1 MVSIILAAGEGTRMK
16 SDLPKVLLKVG
27 GRPMLGHVL
36 ETVLSLGINEI
47 VVVTGYKS
55 EMVREY
61 VGPRAKTVLQ
71 EKPSG
76 TADAVLRAK
85 SKLEGYEGGIMVLY
99 GDTPLLRK
107 ETLEK
112 LLTRHSESGASC
124 SLLTVIL
131 KDPTG
136 YGRIVRSDKGSITRI
151 VEEKDASIYEKVIEE
166 INVGVYC
173 FKSKDLFDSID
184 KICSEKKQG
193 EYYLTDVIE
202 ILSKKNLKI
211 ESVSTDDQTE
221 VLGVNSP
228 QDMAFAQRI
237 IKDRIFDRLV
247 NHGVAV
253 MDRDTTYIELDAKIG
268 RGTTVF
274 PFVFIESG
282 SSIGENC
289 QISPFSHIK
298 SGTVVKD
305 NTILRSK
312 NIQ

>member
-1 MVSIILAAGEGTRMK
+1 MVAVILAAGEGTRMK

-47 VVVTGYKS
+47 IVVTGYKS

-85 SKLEGYEGGIMVLY
+85 S
-99 GDTPLLRK
+99 RK

-202 ILSKKNLKI
+202 ILSKKNLKM

-237 IKDRIFDRLV
+237 IKDRVFDRLV